1 MTQSIVINIHVNNA
15 FYALG
20 PFKMVKKGIL
30 TFYYRFITWNG
41 NVLTKYCGQQWVK
54 LRAHTESAC
63 EMHK

>member
-30 TFYYRFITWNG
+30 TFYYRFIT
-41 NVLTKYCGQQWVK
+41 
-54 LRAHTESAC
+54 
-63 EMHK
+63 